1 MRVYLINLERRKD
14 RLKAMEEQAAG
25 VSLELERVTALDAG
39 TADRD
44 AVNSWFATGG
54 PLGEIPAGD
63 KACLLSHRAAWERFI
78 ASGEAHAVFLEDD
91 VRLSKAAGPML
102 ASDAWIPDG
111 VPVVKLEH
119 YGPPAQRVL
128 LADIHALSMARPR
141 QAATALGE
149 DFRMGRMLSR
159 HTGGAAYILSRQAA
173 EILLAEPR
181 FDLPVDHLLF
191 NPNNSRLFARL
202 KPWQLVPAIARQQEF
217 VGEKS
222 DIEKTR
228 AGLRAF
234 GWAYIRRELMR
245 FGYDLKL
252 LPRQIAAL
260 LSGAKFVAVKTAD

>member
-14 RLKAMEEQAAG
+14 RLKAMQGQAAG
-25 VSLELERVTALDAG
+25 LGLELERVTALDAG

-44 AVNSWFATGG
+44 SVNRWFATSG

-63 KACLLSHRAAWERFI
+63 KACLLSHRAAWERFV

-91 VRLSKAAGPML
+91 VRLSRAAGPML

-111 VPVVKLEH
+111 AQVVKLEH
-119 YGPPAQRVL
+119 YGPPGQRVL
-128 LADIHALSMARPR
+128 LADIHAVGD
-141 QAATALGE
+141 T
-149 DFRMGRMLSR
+149 FRIGRMLSR

-173 EILLAEPR
+173 AMLLAEPR

-191 NPNNSRLFARL
+191 NPNNSELFARL
-202 KPWQLVPAIARQQEF
+202 KPWQLLPAIARQQEF

-234 GWAYIRRELMR
+234 GWTYIRRELVR

-252 LPRQIAAL
+252 LPRQIAAR
-260 LSGAKFVAVKTAD
+260 LSGAKFVNVKTAD